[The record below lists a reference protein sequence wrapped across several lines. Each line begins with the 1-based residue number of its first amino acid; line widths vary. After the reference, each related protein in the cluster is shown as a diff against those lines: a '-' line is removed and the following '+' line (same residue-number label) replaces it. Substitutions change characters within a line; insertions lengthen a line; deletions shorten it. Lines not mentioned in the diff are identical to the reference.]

1 MSDKPPYDL
10 LLTWMARSLELAPE
24 TEPVAPNVIWNDGGV
39 ITLSVGIP
47 PAFTDQP
54 DDASVTEGNT
64 ATFSVTATNAAS
76 YQWQKQESGAGA
88 WSNVSGATSS
98 SYTTGVLTVAA
109 DSTDK
114 YRCVATG
121 PGGTT
126 TSNSATLTVTP
137 NIITMPSSVI
147 TKMQGVYG
155 TALLVAA
162 YSGPGVRLRRI
173 SDNTQQ
179 DFSFNAAGKLVKA
192 DIDSFAGAS
201 QLRIEKW
208 YDQSGNGRDL
218 IASATSTQRPGFRFD
233 SALNPVVT
241 FGDYANMPVI
251 AGPEYMDCSTGTFAS
266 QSLSVYQ
273 VGRWLDQSD
282 SQNHSGPAAW
292 QVHLASNN
300 NYGYGYKARKNVISP
315 VAARFVAVESA
326 LGGAFRH
333 TGSGSKSALWAN
345 TSLGTYKFRSTAS
358 GTRWKHGAWYSQTS
372 TAGTSATSLTGIRL
386 GAANGTGFRSSAQLS
401 VFMIGS
407 DLTDQEETDCDTAA
421 GQIFSSCVTTP
432 TKQVIVEGDS
442 ISAAYPGGLYDSRE
456 FSWADAVSRSLGNT
470 VLLRNVAI
478 SGGHIAGAGDGGT
491 RSLQFGEQAPD
502 KIDTL
507 FNASTFSSAQLL
519 VVWGGTN
526 DISLL
531 SGTSGDAA
539 TVHTRLQTYCAARK
553 TANAALKILVIGP
566 IPSGAMTAGQSTQ
579 LAAYGDLIAANY
591 ATYADGYVNMWDQN
605 WTPGGSYATNYL
617 GDQIHPNATGHAK
630 AAALIEPAI
639 RTLLGM

>member
-1 MSDKPPYDL
+1 MSDRPPYSL
-10 LLTWMARSLELAPE
+10 LLDWMTESLALAPT
-24 TEPVAPNVIWNDGGV
+24 TEPVATGVLWNDGGV

-47 PAFTDQP
+47 PSISDQP
-54 DDASVTEGNT
+54 DNTSVTEGST
-64 ATFSVTATNAAS
+64 ATFSLTATNATS
-76 YQWQKQESGAGA
+76 YQWYKQEAGAGA
-88 WSNVSGATSS
+88 FSAISGATSS
-98 SYTTGVLTVAA
+98 SYTTGVLSIAS
-109 DSTDK
+109 DSTDV
-114 YRCVATG
+114 YRCVVTG
-121 PGGTT
+121 PGG
-126 TSNSATLTVTP
+126 SATSSSAILTVTP
-137 NIITMPSSVI
+137 NVVTMPSAVVA
-147 TKMQGVYG
+147 KMQGIYG
-155 TALLVAA
+155 TSLLVAE
-162 YSGPGVRLRRI
+162 YTGPGVRLRRI

-179 DFSFNAAGKLVKA
+179 DFSFTYGELVKA
-192 DIDSFAGAS
+192 DIDSFAGVS

-218 IASATSTQRPGFRFD
+218 IASATSTQRPGFRYD

-241 FGDYANMPVI
+241 FGDYANMPWI
-251 AGPEYMDCSTGTFAS
+251 GGPEYMDCATGTFAS
-266 QSLSVYQ
+266 QNLSVYQ
-273 VGRWLDQSD
+273 VGRWIDQSD

-315 VAARFVAVESA
+315 VDARFVAIESA
-326 LGGAFRH
+326 LGGAFKH

-345 TSLGTYKFRSTAS
+345 TSLGTYKFRSTSS
-358 GTRWKHGAWYSQTS
+358 GTQWKHGAWYSQTS

-386 GAANGTGFRSSAQLS
+386 GAANGTGFRSSAQLTA
-401 VFMIGS
+401 FMIGS
-407 DLTDQEETDCDTAA
+407 DLTDQEETDCDTASA
-421 GQIFSSCVTTP
+421 QIFNSCVTTP
-432 TKQVIVEGDS
+432 TRQVIVEGDS

-456 FSWADAVSRSLGNT
+456 FSWADSVSRSLGNT

-507 FNASTFSSAQLL
+507 FNASTFSGVQLL

-531 SGTSGDAA
+531 SGSSGDAT

-553 TANAALKILVIGP
+553 TANAALKILVVGP
-566 IPSGAMTAGQSTQ
+566 IPSGAMTAGQSTE
-579 LAAYGDLIAANY
+579 LAAYDDLIAANY

>member
-1 MSDKPPYDL
+1 MSDKPPYSL
-10 LLTWMARSLELAPE
+10 LLDWMTESLALAPT
-24 TEPVAPNVIWNDGGV
+24 TEPVATGVLWNDGGV

-47 PAFTDQP
+47 PSISDQP
-54 DDASVTEGNT
+54 DNTSVTEGST
-64 ATFSVTATNAAS
+64 ATFSLTATNATS
-76 YQWQKQESGAGA
+76 YQWYKQEAGAGA
-88 WSNVSGATSS
+88 FSAISGATSS
-98 SYTTGVLTVAA
+98 SYTTGVLSIAS
-109 DSTDK
+109 DSTDV
-114 YRCVATG
+114 YRCVVTG
-121 PGGTT
+121 PGGST
-126 TSNSATLTVTP
+126 TSSSAILTVTP
-137 NIITMPSSVI
+137 NVVTMPSAVVA
-147 TKMQGVYG
+147 KMQGIYG
-155 TALLVAA
+155 TSLLVAG
-162 YSGPGVRLRRI
+162 YTGPGVRLRRI

-179 DFSFNAAGKLVKA
+179 DFSFTYGELVKA

-218 IASATSTQRPGFRFD
+218 IASSTSTQRPGFRYD

-251 AGPEYMDCSTGTFAS
+251 AGPEYMDCATGTFAS
-266 QSLSVYQ
+266 QNLSVYQ
-273 VGRWLDQSD
+273 VGRWIDQSD
-282 SQNHSGPAAW
+282 TQNHSGPAAW

-315 VAARFVAVESA
+315 VAARFVAIESA
-326 LGGAFRH
+326 LGGAFKY

-345 TSLGTYKFRSTAS
+345 TSLGTYKFRSTSS

-386 GAANGTGFRSSAQLS
+386 GAANGTGFQSSAQLTA
-401 VFMIGS
+401 FMIGS
-407 DLTDQEETDCDTAA
+407 DLTDQEETDCDTASA
-421 GQIFSSCVTTP
+421 QIFNSCVTTP
-432 TKQVIVEGDS
+432 TRQVIVEGDS

-456 FSWADAVSRSLGNT
+456 FSWADSVSRSIGNT

-502 KIDTL
+502 KVDTL
-507 FNASTFSSAQLL
+507 FNASTFSGVQLL

-531 SGTSGDAA
+531 SGSAGDAT

-553 TANAALKILVIGP
+553 TANAALKILVVGP
-566 IPSGAMTAGQSTQ
+566 IPSGAMTAGQSTE
-579 LAAYGDLIAANY
+579 LAAYDDLIAANY